1 MFTQNRTSKISLSPV
16 LLVCVNAV
24 WICIPLI
31 WDFLLVWLFGS
42 DSKHPS
48 NVSGSLLFPSSILLL
63 SFRFY
68 KPVNLPIILVLLVSQ
83 NLMYDLKT
91 NTSEVVIKVVRE
103 DKEWRVAAEDT
114 LVDLI
119 FGDISDLVET
129 IGDVL
134 VS

>member
-1 MFTQNRTSKISLSPV
+1 VALGPV
-16 LLVCVNAV
+16 LG
-24 WICIPLI
+24 
-31 WDFLLVWLFGS
+31 DFVTEAMAYALSSAFEERAS
-42 DSKHPS
+42 EEEINKEMAKIFKEAISKD
-48 NVSGSLLFPSSILLL
+48 
-63 SFRFY
+63 
-68 KPVNLPIILVLLVSQ
+68 
-83 NLMYDLKT
+83 DLKT